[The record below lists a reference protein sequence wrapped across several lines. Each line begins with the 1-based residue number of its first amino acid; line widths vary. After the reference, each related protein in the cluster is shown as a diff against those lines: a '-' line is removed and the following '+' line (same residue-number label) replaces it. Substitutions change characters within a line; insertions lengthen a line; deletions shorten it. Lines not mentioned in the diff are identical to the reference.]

1 MGAALNLV
9 LASHLHRTHN
19 ASYRGAYSAICYNRS
34 QFSILPTFFAH
45 LCIYF
50 TRCCYLPRLT
60 GEFSSPFRI
69 FPFVEEMSPHR
80 IELIV
85 KVRADIPEQ
94 NYGANVRVVFPVP
107 QTSGTV
113 STKLGSAAVGQS
125 AEYIARDQ
133 KVIWNIKVRPFSSP

>member
-1 MGAALNLV
+1 MQRSKVMSTKRCNCQ
-9 LASHLHRTHN
+9 
-19 ASYRGAYSAICYNRS
+19 SAPQN
-34 QFSILPTFFAH
+34 FVP
-45 LCIYF
+45 CIYF
-50 TRCCYLPRLT
+50 TRYCSLPRLT

-133 KVIWNIKVRPFSSP
+133 KVIWNIKVRPFRKRAFS

>member
-1 MGAALNLV
+1 
-9 LASHLHRTHN
+9 
-19 ASYRGAYSAICYNRS
+19 
-34 QFSILPTFFAH
+34 
-45 LCIYF
+45 
-50 TRCCYLPRLT
+50 
-60 GEFSSPFRI
+60 
-69 FPFVEEMSPHR
+69 MSPHR

-133 KVIWNIKVRPFSSP
+133 KVIWNIKVRPFRKRTFSRKKKKEKAPSQSNSKRSIS